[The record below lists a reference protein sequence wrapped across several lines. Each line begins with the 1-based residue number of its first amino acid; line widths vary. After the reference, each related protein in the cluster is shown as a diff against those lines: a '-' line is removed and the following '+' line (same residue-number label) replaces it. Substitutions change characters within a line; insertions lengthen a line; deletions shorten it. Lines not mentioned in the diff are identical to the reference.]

1 MGRAAFPHKEYPLCS
16 DGERNGDEWKATQEA
31 ISERIKACMRD
42 ACSSRLTIDGS
53 RAVIE
58 KRFKLLQKDI
68 AAAWG
73 VTQENVSQKVNHP
86 ERITSWEADELCI
99 ILQAD
104 IFYLQHGG
112 EIHYGEYEPTDTIAN
127 LYESLDPTD
136 RAIVTL
142 LITRLADDESIGRE
156 AMRRWHERHAGWS
169 KRNEE
174 RAAMLDESFRELASR
189 AERAEV
195 ARDTLIGRG
204 MSEDEVDSLPATE
217 VLRMADMQ

>member
-1 MGRAAFPHKEYPLCS
+1 MGRAAFTDKEYPLCS
-16 DGERNGDEWKATQEA
+16 DGDRKSDEWKATQEA
-31 ISERIKACMRD
+31 ISERIKACMSD

-53 RAVIE
+53 QAVIE

-73 VTQENVSQKVNHP
+73 VTQPNVNQKVNHP
-86 ERITSWEADELCI
+86 EKITSWEADELCRV
-99 ILQAD
+99 LQAD

-112 EIHYGEYEPTDTIAN
+112 KIHYGEYEPTDTIAK

-156 AMRRWHERHAGWS
+156 AMRRRYERHVGWRM
-169 KRNEE
+169 RNEE
-174 RAAMLDESFRELASR
+174 RAAMLDESLRELAGR
-189 AERAEV
+189 AERAEE
-195 ARDTLIGRG
+195 ARGILLNRG

-217 VLRMADMQ
+217 ILRMADVQ